1 MERFFTKLFRRQPS
15 EKAAGLSR
23 PFRLYLLTHFVL
35 ALSIIYLCVRA
46 APNFNYQ
53 IGLLPLLGG
62 TNLSLVL
69 GIAFWTGLTI
79 LASYRLVTL
88 PRGDKISMAIATEI
102 AAAILGGPLIGAFVA
117 FFGTIE
123 ARELRG
129 EVKWY
134 TFIFDHFNLAAA
146 AGVAGLS
153 TTLWINNPS
162 PLTTFLGVLL
172 AAGVYYL
179 VNITG
184 AAFFLV
190 TKNGCS
196 FHKAFLGDL
205 NVVAYTLF
213 ALAPT
218 AWIMVFLYTQA
229 GFWATCLMALPLYAV
244 WLAAERFAEMR
255 EGFISTI
262 RALSHAI
269 EARDTFTSGHS
280 TRVSE
285 VAISIGK
292 IMKLPEE
299 DMENLEWAGI
309 LHDVGKIGVP
319 DAVLMKPGFLT
330 EAERELIQEHPVIG
344 DLIVRPIR
352 MLASE
357 VPIIR
362 HHHERYDG
370 KGYPEGL
377 AGEAIPLLSRVMAVA
392 DSFDAMTSQR
402 PYRMV
407 PLTIEQAVAE
417 IHKLAGAQFD
427 PVVVIAFEQ
436 TDWAQGRIDER
447 RFVGAE
453 MNVAD
458 LSSAA
463 ARRTRGY
470 QLAAELEEATED
482 EREHP
487 RVHPD
492 NHSQRH
498 AA

>member
-15 EKAAGLSR
+15 EKAMGLPR
-23 PFRLYLLTHFVL
+23 TFRLYLVIHFVL

-46 APNFNYQ
+46 APGFNYQ
-53 IGLLPLLGG
+53 IGLLPILGG

-69 GIAFWTGLTI
+69 GVAFWTGFTI

-88 PRGDKISMAIATEI
+88 PRGDKMSMAIATEL

-123 ARELRG
+123 VRELKG

-134 TFIFDHFNLAAA
+134 TFIFDHFNLAASA
-146 AGVAGLS
+146 AAAGLS
-153 TTLWINNPS
+153 ATLWINNAT
-162 PLTTFLGVLL
+162 PLTSFLGVLL
-172 AAGVYYL
+172 AAGIYYL

-184 AAFFLV
+184 VAFFFI
-190 TKNGCS
+190 TKKACS
-196 FHKAFLGDL
+196 FHKAFLGDIH
-205 NVVAYTLF
+205 VVGYTLF
-213 ALAPT
+213 TLAPL
-218 AWIMVFLYTQA
+218 AWILVFLYTQA

-244 WLAAERFAEMR
+244 WLAARRFAEMR

-262 RALSHAI
+262 KALSHAI

-292 IMKLPEE
+292 AMKLPEE
-299 DMENLEWAGI
+299 DLEKLEWAGI

-330 EAERELIQEHPVIG
+330 EAERQLIQEHPDMG
-344 DLIVRPIR
+344 AGIVNPIK

-362 HHHERYDG
+362 CHHERYDG

-377 AGEAIPLLSRVMAVA
+377 SGEEIPLLSRVMAVA

-417 IHKLAGAQFD
+417 IRKQAGAQFD
-427 PVVVIAFEQ
+427 PAVVEAFLQ

-447 RFVGAE
+447 RFVGEA
-453 MNVAD
+453 MNIAD
-458 LSSAA
+458 LSSGA
-463 ARRTRGY
+463 ARRTLGH
-470 QLAAELEEATED
+470 QLTSELEEAAAH
-482 EREHP
+482 ERENP
-487 RVHPD
+487 QVHPD